1 MRYSIVIFL
10 TFFSFESYSQD
21 STFTFTNKGVTD
33 YVVSKV
39 EGKSQSD
46 LYKKALDWISVSYK
60 NPNEV
65 IKAKIENEY
74 IRFEGSNKY
83 MLCTKVLGLMDCD
96 LSTYQIEI
104 SFKEGK
110 YKFDV
115 IELKHYLKPSQYS
128 SGGWYDVGLPT
139 PKQVE
144 EKPEMMNVYFNEDGG
159 TKKMFRFYVE
169 NIPKEFNSLNQS
181 LRDFLSNDKIPSQQK
196 DW

>member
-39 EGKSQSD
+39 DGKSQSD
-46 LYKKALDWISVSYK
+46 LYKKALDWISVTYK
-60 NPNEV
+60 NPNVV

-74 IRFEGSNKY
+74 IRFEGSNSSMICVKS
-83 MLCTKVLGLMDCD
+83 LGMMQCD
-96 LSTYQIEI
+96 LATYQIEV
-104 SFKEGK
+104 SFKDGK

-115 IELKHYLKPSQYS
+115 LEVRSYTKPSQYAA
-128 SGGWYDVGLPT
+128 GGWSDIVLPT
-139 PKQVE
+139 PSQVE
-144 EKPEMMNVYFNEDGG
+144 VKPEVMNGYFNDEGEPRRL
-159 TKKMFRFYVE
+159 MRFYVE

-181 LRDFLSNDKIPSQQK
+181 LKDFLSNDKIPSQQK